1 MPAKSA
7 PQYRLM
13 QAALH
18 GAKLKKKGGP
28 SKSVARE
35 FINKT
40 PPEDR
45 KMFAKGK

>member
-1 MPAKSA
+1 
-7 PQYRLM
+7 M

-28 SKSVARE
+28 SKSVASSSTR
-35 FINKT
+35 

-45 KMFAKGK
+45 KMFSKKG